1 MIMEDIKFKLI
12 PPFVKGMMA
21 TYMLTVITVL
31 LFITCEDVRIGK
43 TKQELSKEM
52 FEIDSL
58 IKTIQL
64 QIDSTSIEFDEF
76 YINAQRINN
85 GSN

>member
-1 MIMEDIKFKLI
+1 MEDIKFKLI

-43 TKQELSKEM
+43 TNQELSKEM

>member
-1 MIMEDIKFKLI
+1 MEKLKITIVPSFIKGVLYTSIFILLGAI
-12 PPFVKGMMA
+12 I
-21 TYMLTVITVL
+21 ITA
-31 LFITCEDVRIGK
+31 CEDVRIGK
-43 TKQELSKEM
+43 SKEQLSKEM

-85 GSN
+85 GTN

>member
-1 MIMEDIKFKLI
+1 MEDIKFKLI

>member
-1 MIMEDIKFKLI
+1 MEDIKFKLI

-43 TKQELSKEM
+43 TREELAKEM
-52 FEIDSL
+52 FEVDSL
-58 IKTIQL
+58 LKTIQL
-64 QIDSTSIEFDEF
+64 QIDSTSMDFNKL
-76 YINAQRINN
+76 YINSQRINN
-85 GSN
+85 GHF

>member
-1 MIMEDIKFKLI
+1 MEDIKI
-12 PPFVKGMMA
+12 NIVPPFFRGMFSAFIIMLVA
-21 TYMLTVITVL
+21 T
-31 LFITCEDVRIGK
+31 FIISSCEDVRIGK
-43 TKQELSKEM
+43 SKEQLSKEM

>member
-1 MIMEDIKFKLI
+1 
-12 PPFVKGMMA
+12 
-21 TYMLTVITVL
+21 
-31 LFITCEDVRIGK
+31 
-43 TKQELSKEM
+43 M

>member
-1 MIMEDIKFKLI
+1 MEKLKITIVPSFIKGVLYTSIFILLGAIIITACEDI
-12 PPFVKGMMA
+12 
-21 TYMLTVITVL
+21 
-31 LFITCEDVRIGK
+31 RIGK
-43 TKQELSKEM
+43 SKEQLSKEM

>member
-1 MIMEDIKFKLI
+1 
-12 PPFVKGMMA
+12 
-21 TYMLTVITVL
+21 MLTVITVL

>member
-1 MIMEDIKFKLI
+1 MEDIKFKLI
-12 PPFVKGMMA
+12 PPFVKGMIA

>member
-1 MIMEDIKFKLI
+1 MEDIKFKLI

-31 LFITCEDVRIGK
+31 LFITCEDVRIGN

>member
-1 MIMEDIKFKLI
+1 MEKLKITIVPSFIKGVLYTSIFILLGAI
-12 PPFVKGMMA
+12 I
-21 TYMLTVITVL
+21 ITA
-31 LFITCEDVRIGK
+31 CEDVRIGK
-43 TKQELSKEM
+43 SKEQLSKEM

>member
-1 MIMEDIKFKLI
+1 MEKLKITIVPSFIKGVLYTSIFILLGAI
-12 PPFVKGMMA
+12 I
-21 TYMLTVITVL
+21 ITA
-31 LFITCEDVRIGK
+31 CEDVIIGK
-43 TKQELSKEM
+43 SKEQLSKEM